1 MLTTSV
7 EAICFNYRPKKD
19 NTYPIMLRLTK
30 SGKRKYVSLEV
41 SVKEED
47 WDFSKN
53 TPKRKCPDRDLILS
67 IIEKR
72 TAAYRAQINEYRME
86 NKDYTLETLVQRT
99 ENPVRNMTVGSY
111 LDLFISQL
119 KEENRLGYA
128 ESFRG
133 LRSSLLLYCKSLDIK
148 FSAIDNQWLKGY
160 ELFLK
165 KGGKAKNTIGIRFR
179 SLRALYNKA
188 MADEVVKKDYYPFDS
203 FKVSQFHE
211 QTKKRAI
218 KREDIQRIIDLDLR
232 TITNYRSPYLEL
244 GRDLFI
250 FSYLSCGINLT
261 DIARIRYSDIFNGR
275 LEYHRKKTKKLIS
288 CKLQEPAL
296 KIIEKYRKKNAT
308 SADYIFP
315 ILDRKVHKTETQ
327 IRDKVRK
334 ANKATNKALHKI
346 ESKLGLP
353 IDLTTYVARHSFAT
367 VLKRSGV
374 STSIISESLGH
385 SSEKVTQ
392 YYLDSFENEQIDN
405 AMKNLL

>member
-30 SGKRKYVSLEV
+30 SGKRKYVSLGV
-41 SVKEED
+41 SVKEEN
-47 WDFSKN
+47 WDFNKN
-53 TPKRKCPDRDLILS
+53 IPKRNCPDRDTILS
-67 IIEKR
+67 VIEKR
-72 TAAYRAQINEYRME
+72 TAEYRAQINGFIVE
-86 NKDYTLETLVQRT
+86 NKDYTLETLVQRA
-99 ENPVRNMTVGSY
+99 ESSVRNMTVGNY

-119 KEENRLGYA
+119 AKENRLGYA
-128 ESFRG
+128 ESFKG
-133 LRSSLLLYCKSLDIK
+133 LKSSLLLYCKSLDIK

-160 ELFLK
+160 ELHLK
-165 KGGKAKNTIGIRFR
+165 KEGKARNTIGIRFR

-188 MADEVVKKDYYPFDS
+188 IADEVVKKDYYPFDT
-203 FKVSQFHE
+203 FRVSQFHE

-218 KREDIQRIIDLDLR
+218 KREDIKRIIDLDLR

-244 GRDLFI
+244 GRDLFV
-250 FSYLSCGINLT
+250 FSYLSCGINLA
-261 DIARIRYSDIFNGR
+261 DMARIRYADIFNGR
-275 LEYHRKKTKKLIS
+275 LQYHRKKTNKLIT

-296 KIIEKYRKKNAT
+296 KIIEKYRKEKVT
-308 SADYIFP
+308 PEDYIFP

-327 IRDKVRK
+327 IRDKICK

-346 ESKLGLP
+346 EEKLGLP
-353 IDLTTYVARHSFAT
+353 IELTTYVARHSFAT

-374 STSIISESLGH
+374 SVSIISESLGH

-392 YYLDSFENEQIDN
+392 IYLDSFDNEQIDN
-405 AMKNLL
+405 AMQNLL